1 MLLSLEETL
10 TSFEY
15 VSFVFLGKMFKL
27 AFIPMNIIWETKA
40 LKCTSWQQQTGLRFF
55 FFFNHT

>member
-55 FFFNHT
+55 FF